1 MFRKI
6 VVAFN
11 ESPESQ
17 RAFLVAL
24 KLAKSLNA
32 EFLAVTAI
40 GELPAYTAF
49 AGVADSS
56 ISRVLEEDRRDF
68 YAKLQDHARAQ
79 VESSGI
85 GFHSHL
91 VEGRQVEA
99 IVDFL
104 RQQKADLLVIGLHQR
119 DLYIARLW
127 STVLRAGAGCPLQ
140 CSGRALNLSAARPDY
155 ILISWSYWKHVKTS
169 VDRSGGGVSG
179 RCRAPVHHQGV
190 LDLVGGRTRGA
201 ANG

>member
-32 EFLAVTAI
+32 ELQAVTAV

-56 ISRVLEEDRRDF
+56 ISRVLEQDRRDF

-79 VESSGI
+79 VESHGI
-85 GFHSHL
+85 GLQSYL
-91 VEGRQVEA
+91 VEGREVEA

-104 RQQKADLLVIGLHQR
+104 RQQKADLLVVGLHQR

-127 STVLRAGAGCPLQ
+127 STVFELAQDAP
-140 CSGRALNLSAARPDY
+140 CSVL
-155 ILISWSYWKHVKTS
+155 
-169 VDRSGGGVSG
+169 GV
-179 RCRAPVHHQGV
+179 H
-190 LDLVGGRTRGA
+190 
-201 ANG
+201 

>member
-32 EFLAVTAI
+32 ELQAVTAV

-56 ISRVLEEDRRDF
+56 ISRVLEQDRRDF

-79 VESSGI
+79 VESHGI
-85 GFHSHL
+85 GFQSYL
-91 VEGRQVEA
+91 VEGREVEA

-104 RQQKADLLVIGLHQR
+104 RQQKADLLVVGLHQR

-127 STVLRAGAGCPLQ
+127 STVFELAQDAP
-140 CSGRALNLSAARPDY
+140 CSVL
-155 ILISWSYWKHVKTS
+155 
-169 VDRSGGGVSG
+169 GV
-179 RCRAPVHHQGV
+179 H
-190 LDLVGGRTRGA
+190 
-201 ANG
+201 

>member
-32 EFLAVTAI
+32 ELQAVTAI

-49 AGVADSS
+49 AGIADSS

-79 VESSGI
+79 VESYGI
-85 GFHSHL
+85 GFHSYL
-91 VEGRQVEA
+91 VEGREVEA

-104 RQQKADLLVIGLHQR
+104 RRQKADLLVVGLHQR

-127 STVLRAGAGCPLQ
+127 STVYELAQDAP
-140 CSGRALNLSAARPDY
+140 CSVL
-155 ILISWSYWKHVKTS
+155 
-169 VDRSGGGVSG
+169 GV
-179 RCRAPVHHQGV
+179 H
-190 LDLVGGRTRGA
+190 
-201 ANG
+201 

>member
-32 EFLAVTAI
+32 ELQAVTAI

-79 VESSGI
+79 VESYGI
-85 GFHSHL
+85 GFHSYL
-91 VEGRQVEA
+91 VEGREVEG

-104 RQQKADLLVIGLHQR
+104 RQQKADLLIVGLHQR

-127 STVLRAGAGCPLQ
+127 STVFELAQDAP
-140 CSGRALNLSAARPDY
+140 CSVL
-155 ILISWSYWKHVKTS
+155 
-169 VDRSGGGVSG
+169 GV
-179 RCRAPVHHQGV
+179 H
-190 LDLVGGRTRGA
+190 
-201 ANG
+201 